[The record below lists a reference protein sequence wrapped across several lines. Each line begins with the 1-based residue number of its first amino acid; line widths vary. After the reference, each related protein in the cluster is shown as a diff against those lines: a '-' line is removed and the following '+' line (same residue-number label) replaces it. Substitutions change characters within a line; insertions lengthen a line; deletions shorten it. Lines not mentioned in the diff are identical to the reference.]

1 MNRGLYVK
9 LAWTGIRKNKQLYYP
24 YLLSGAVMVMVFY
37 ILAFLTASDMVHSL
51 RGGEAMTTLLLCGE
65 ILIGLFSLPFLFYTS
80 SSLMRK
86 RKKEFGLYNIL
97 GMNKGNLILVLLWE
111 TLMTY
116 GIVIFSGILFGVVF
130 SKIAELGLVNI
141 MEEEVNYHIYI
152 EWKGILTAII
162 LYAGIY
168 LLIFLNM
175 VRQIHQNNPI
185 ELLHSESAGERPP
198 KSRWALAA
206 AGMVLLVAAYIWA
219 VRIENP
225 REALTQLLLIGGVV
239 VIGTYFLFIAGSVF
253 LCGWLKKKKHYYYQT
268 AHFVTISSLSYR
280 MKRNGASLAS
290 ICILSTVI
298 LVALVASIGCYAGV
312 DEIIGGHYP
321 YDLGIIIETTGVQE
335 SSEGADYRSEVENIW
350 REMKADVRGTVE
362 TYAVGLDVPFEN
374 DMLDLSIDLY
384 QDAPEE
390 GNVSAWNQYLEHF
403 VCIRV
408 LSLKD
413 YNRLCNASEEL
424 SGQEVLIAG
433 GKKANG
439 AKSIRSWDGS
449 EYTVKKAV
457 KEEPKLSAFQLYGNY
472 SDMLM
477 ESLTVVVPDMAEFWK
492 DFDASAWSRK
502 NEVLMFWEYDVN
514 LAEDREGQLAIG
526 DACSRWVQRL
536 SETRG
541 DQYINYY
548 TKAEKWARLKSLA
561 GGVMFLAFAISG
573 VFVFVATLIM
583 YYKQISEGYED
594 QKQFSIMRKIGMT
607 KREIQRSI
615 NSQMLTVF
623 GLPLFVAGIHLTFA
637 FPGIYQM
644 LKVSI
649 LDDKPLLIKVALI
662 SFLLFALAYGLVYFI
677 TTRTYF
683 RIVNRPVNE

>member
-362 TYAVGLDVPFEN
+362 TYAVGLDVPF
-374 DMLDLSIDLY
+374 
-384 QDAPEE
+384 A
-390 GNVSAWNQYLEHF
+390 
-403 VCIRV
+403 
-408 LSLKD
+408 
-413 YNRLCNASEEL
+413 
-424 SGQEVLIAG
+424 
-433 GKKANG
+433 
-439 AKSIRSWDGS
+439 GS
-449 EYTVKKAV
+449 E
-457 KEEPKLSAFQLYGNY
+457 
-472 SDMLM
+472 
-477 ESLTVVVPDMAEFWK
+477 
-492 DFDASAWSRK
+492 
-502 NEVLMFWEYDVN
+502 
-514 LAEDREGQLAIG
+514 
-526 DACSRWVQRL
+526 
-536 SETRG
+536 
-541 DQYINYY
+541 
-548 TKAEKWARLKSLA
+548 
-561 GGVMFLAFAISG
+561 
-573 VFVFVATLIM
+573 
-583 YYKQISEGYED
+583 
-594 QKQFSIMRKIGMT
+594 
-607 KREIQRSI
+607 
-615 NSQMLTVF
+615 
-623 GLPLFVAGIHLTFA
+623 H
-637 FPGIYQM
+637 
-644 LKVSI
+644 
-649 LDDKPLLIKVALI
+649 
-662 SFLLFALAYGLVYFI
+662 
-677 TTRTYF
+677 
-683 RIVNRPVNE
+683 

>member
-51 RGGEAMTTLLLCGE
+51 RGGEAMTSLLLCGQ
-65 ILIGLFSLPFLFYTS
+65 ILVGMFSLPFLFYTS

-97 GMNKGNLILVLLWE
+97 GMNKGNIMVSLLWE
-111 TLMTY
+111 SLMAY
-116 GIVIFSGILFGVVF
+116 GIAISIGILSGVVF

-141 MEEEVNYHIYI
+141 MEEEINYHIYI
-152 EWKGILTAII
+152 EWKGILTAIF

-168 LLIFLNM
+168 FLIFLNIM
-175 VRQIHQNNPI
+175 RQIHQNNPI

-198 KSRWALAA
+198 KSRWLLAA
-206 AGMVLLVAAYIWA
+206 IGMVLLVIAYIWA

-225 REALTQLLLIGGVV
+225 REALMQLLLIGGVV
-239 VIGTYFLFIAGSVF
+239 VIATYLLFIAGSVF
-253 LCGWLKKKKHYYYQT
+253 LCGWLKKKKRYYYQT

-280 MKRNGASLAS
+280 MRRNGASLAS

-312 DEIIGGHYP
+312 DEIIGSHYP
-321 YDLGIIIETTGVQE
+321 YDLGVIIETAGVGE
-335 SSEGADYRSEVENIW
+335 NGEGAAYRSEIEDIW
-350 REMKADVRGTVE
+350 KDMEVSVRETVE
-362 TYAVGLDVPFEN
+362 TYAVGMAAPFEN
-374 DMLDLSIDLY
+374 DILDLSVDLY

-390 GNVSAWNQYLEHF
+390 GNVNAWDEYLEHF
-403 VCIRV
+403 ACIRI
-408 LSLKD
+408 LALED
-413 YNRLCNASEEL
+413 YNQLCHTSEEL
-424 SGQEVLIAG
+424 SAGEVLIAG
-433 GKKANG
+433 GN
-439 AKSIRSWDGS
+439 KSTGVKRVRSWDGS
-449 EYTVKKAV
+449 EYMVKKAV
-457 KEEPKLSAFQLYGNY
+457 KKQPRLSAFELYGSY
-472 SDMLM
+472 SDMMM
-477 ESLTVVVPDMAEFWK
+477 ESLVVVVPDMSEFWK
-492 DFDASAWSRK
+492 GFDASQWSTK

-514 LAEDREGQLAIG
+514 LAEDRDRQFVID
-526 DACSRWVQRL
+526 DACNQWIGRL
-536 SETRG
+536 SETEE
-541 DQYINYY
+541 DVYINFY
-548 TKAEKWARLKSLA
+548 TKVEKWAKLKSLA

-607 KREIQRSI
+607 KKEIQRSI

-623 GLPLFVAGIHLTFA
+623 CLPLLAAGVHLIFA

-644 LKVSI
+644 LKSSI

-662 SFLLFALAYGLVYFI
+662 SFWLFAAAYGLVYFI

-683 RIVNRPVNE
+683 RIVNRPLNE